1 MSDALPALPSG
12 PVTSIPEVIA
22 RKEAIAAALPVTDG
36 VACFNRLYLTVTQ
49 EVERRVGTG
58 FYRDAAFVTRLDIV
72 FANLY
77 FAALDDWNQ
86 NRKAVPRC
94 WAVLIRRRQ
103 DDDLAP
109 LQFALAGMNAHINRD
124 LPIAVVETCR
134 QLATSPEADGHAAD
148 YDKVNK
154 LLGELEPAIQE
165 SFEEGILLEL
175 DRHFAGI
182 DNLAATFSIKA
193 AREVAWN
200 NALALWELRNQRLLA
215 RPFLDGLDRL
225 VAFAGRSLL
234 LPLPRLD

>member
-1 MSDALPALPSG
+1 MSDALPALPSR
-12 PVTSIPEVIA
+12 PATSIAEVID
-22 RKEAIAAALPVTDG
+22 RMVTIGAALPVTDG
-36 VACFNRLYLTVTQ
+36 VACFNRLYLIVTS
-49 EVERRVGTG
+49 EIEARIGRG
-58 FYRDAAFVTRLDIV
+58 FYRDPAFIAHLDVV

-77 FAALDDWNQ
+77 FAAIDDWNR
-86 NRKAVPRC
+86 NRRAVPRS
-94 WAVLIRRRQ
+94 WAVLVRRRQ

-134 QLATSPEADGHAAD
+134 QLGTAPEEGDHEAD

-154 LLGELEPAIQE
+154 LLGDLEPAIQE

-182 DNLAATFSIKA
+182 DNLAATFSIQA

-200 NALALWELRNQRLLA
+200 NALALWHLRGARLVSRA
-215 RPFLDGLDRL
+215 FLDNLDRL

-234 LPLPRLD
+234 LPLPKI

>member
-1 MSDALPALPSG
+1 VSDALPALPSG
-12 PVTSIPEVIA
+12 PVTSIAEVIA

-36 VACFNRLYLTVTQ
+36 VACFNRLYLTVTR
-49 EVERRVGTG
+49 EVEARVGSG
-58 FYRDAAFVTRLDIV
+58 FYSDPAFVTRLDVV
-72 FANLY
+72 FANIY
-77 FAALDDWNQ
+77 FDALDDWNRR
-86 NRKAVPRC
+86 RKAVPRS
-94 WAVLIRRRQ
+94 WAVLIRRRK
-103 DDDLAP
+103 DDGLAP

-134 QLATSPEADGHAAD
+134 RLATSPDADAHEAD
-148 YDKVNK
+148 YEKVNQ
-154 LLGELEPAIQE
+154 LLGDLEPAIQE

-175 DRHFAGI
+175 DRQFAGI

-200 NALALWELRNQRLLA
+200 NALTLWTLRDERFLA

-234 LPLPRLD
+234 LPLPRL

>member
-1 MSDALPALPSG
+1 VSDALPALPSG
-12 PVTSIPEVIA
+12 PVTSIAEVIA

-36 VACFNRLYLTVTQ
+36 VACFNRLYLTVTR
-49 EVERRVGTG
+49 EVEARVGSG
-58 FYRDAAFVTRLDIV
+58 FYSDPAFVTRLDVV
-72 FANLY
+72 FANIY
-77 FAALDDWNQ
+77 FDALDDWNRR
-86 NRKAVPRC
+86 RKAVPRS
-94 WAVLIRRRQ
+94 WAVLIRRRK
-103 DDDLAP
+103 DDGLAP

-134 QLATSPEADGHAAD
+134 QLATSPDADAHEAD
-148 YDKVNK
+148 YEKVNE
-154 LLGELEPAIQE
+154 LLGDLEPAIQE

-175 DRHFAGI
+175 DRQFAGI

-200 NALALWELRNQRLLA
+200 NALTLWTLRDERFLA

-234 LPLPRLD
+234 LPLPRL

>member
-1 MSDALPALPSG
+1 MSDALSPLPSG
-12 PVTSIPEVIA
+12 PVASIAEVIA
-22 RKEAIAAALPVTDG
+22 RMEAIGAALPITDG
-36 VACFNRLYLTVTQ
+36 VACFNRLYLIVTR
-49 EVERRVGTG
+49 EVDLRIGTG
-58 FYRDAAFVTRLDIV
+58 FYQDPAFVAQLDVV

-77 FAALDDWNQ
+77 FAAVDHWNG
-86 NRKAVPRC
+86 NRDAVARS
-94 WAVLIRRRQ
+94 WAVLARRRQ
-103 DDDLAP
+103 DKNLAP

-134 QLATSPEADGHAAD
+134 QLGTTPLEGFHPAD
-148 YDKVNK
+148 YDKVNE

-175 DRHFAGI
+175 DRRFAGI

-200 NALALWELRNQRLLA
+200 NALTLWHLRGARRLS
-215 RPFLDGLDRL
+215 RSFLDNLDRL

-234 LPLPRLD
+234 LPLPRI